1 MQEYFIIMPFVTK
14 CMLLFQAKAHIRQ
27 LLPQGLSESIS
38 KVRSSIAYAISAI
51 AHWDWPELWPE
62 LFPLLMQ
69 ALSSGQ
75 PDAVHGAMRVLSG
88 ITTHFNDIIF
98 FLLKN
103 CINR

>member
-1 MQEYFIIMPFVTK
+1 MPK
-14 CMLLFQAKAHIRQ
+14 ILFLYSIQQAKAHIRQ

-38 KVRSSIAYAISAI
+38 KVRSSIAYAVSAI

-75 PDAVHGAMRVLSG
+75 PDAVHGAMRVLTG
-88 ITTHFNDIIF
+88 RIIIILLFYPLNFF
-98 FLLKN
+98 FLQQDGEKVLV
-103 CINR
+103 